1 MKHITTIPHGI
12 HEGFSMKKHRQG
24 FHSSSFFW
32 GAFIITCVMW
42 TSIPVGAL
50 ETEPH
55 PLDTFLTNILNF
67 KEPTGIRGTLR
78 YIDLEGTI
86 VWLNWHERS
95 DDRPFFQTKW
105 LPVPGDATLAVHQF
119 HKLRQFSKGA
129 PIEMIIQ
136 LDSEGKRRILSY
148 HDLTQPPKIPM

>member
-1 MKHITTIPHGI
+1 
-12 HEGFSMKKHRQG
+12 MKKSRPE
-24 FHSSSFFW
+24 FHLPSFLGGALIASCVMLISIPA
-32 GAFIITCVMW
+32 GAF
-42 TSIPVGAL
+42 

-78 YIDLEGTI
+78 YINLEETI
-86 VWLNWHERS
+86 VWLNWNERS
-95 DDRPFFQTKW
+95 DDRPLFQTKW
-105 LPVPGDATLAVHQF
+105 QPVPGDATLAVHPQDLDQF

-136 LDSEGKRRILSY
+136 FDSEGKRRILSY

>member
-1 MKHITTIPHGI
+1 MLT
-12 HEGFSMKKHRQG
+12 
-24 FHSSSFFW
+24 
-32 GAFIITCVMW
+32 A
-42 TSIPVGAL
+42 IPVGAL

-67 KEPTGIRGTLR
+67 KKPTGIRGTLR

-86 VWLNWHERS
+86 IWLNWHERS

-105 LPVPGDATLAVHQF
+105 RPVPGDATLAVHPTNLEQF
-119 HKLRQFSKGA
+119 NELRQFRKGS
-129 PIEMIIQ
+129 PIEMVIQ
-136 LDSEGKRRILSY
+136 LDPDGKRRIHSY

>member
-1 MKHITTIPHGI
+1 MIKWY
-12 HEGFSMKKHRQG
+12 KKLYP
-24 FHSSSFFW
+24 SSFFW
-32 GAFIITCVMW
+32 GTLLTFWVTLIIPPAF
-42 TSIPVGAL
+42 AQF

-95 DDRPFFQTKW
+95 DDRPYFQTKW
-105 LPVPGDATLAVHQF
+105 QPVPGDATLAVHPQDLNQF
-119 HKLRQFSKGA
+119 NELRQFQNGSA
-129 PIEMIIQ
+129 IEMVIQ
-136 LDSEGKRRILSY
+136 LDSEGKRRIHSY